1 MPPLNPLIA
10 VITAAALDQLI
21 GDPHW
26 CPHPVVV
33 MGAAIQQL
41 RRAVEQVA
49 GDRRFLLRLGGAG
62 ITLLLVFGSGSVGW
76 GIERIALLSGDLPSA
91 LGAVLLVI
99 GLASTLAARSLGAS
113 VMAVLQAAP
122 LDPAQSLDPA
132 RQRLSWIVGRD
143 VSRLTLPDIHR
154 AAAESASENAVDGVF
169 APLFWMLMG
178 AGLWMH
184 CSTWPGPLSLAF
196 GFKAAS
202 TLDSMLGYRTG
213 RLRWLGT
220 AGARLDDLLT
230 WIPCRLVM
238 LTLPL
243 ISRPWKQL
251 PQLIRAAERDGA
263 KDPSPNSGRS
273 EAIYAHCAGV
283 QLGGRNR
290 YGDRWV
296 EKPLLAAGQP
306 EATETAVRHILVLTL
321 RLEIAWLL
329 LAAVVNQLASG
340 GVPIQLTWRQ

>member
-1 MPPLNPLIA
+1 MPPLNPVVA
-10 VITAAALDQLI
+10 VIAAAGLDVLI
-21 GDPHW
+21 GDPRW

-41 RRAVEQVA
+41 RDQVERIT
-49 GDRRFLLRLGGAG
+49 GDREGPLRIGGLV
-62 ITLLLVFGSGSVGW
+62 ITLLMVGGSSLVGW
-76 GIERIALLSGDLPSA
+76 SIEQLTLVQGDRLSS

-99 GLASTLAARSLGAS
+99 GLASTLAARSLRDS
-113 VMAVLQAAP
+113 VLAVLQAIP
-122 LDPAQSLDPA
+122 SNPTGSLEPA

-143 VSRLTLPDIHR
+143 VSGLQVPEIHR
-154 AAAESASENAVDGVF
+154 AAAESASENAVDGIF
-169 APLFWMLMG
+169 APLFWMLLG
-178 AGLWMH
+178 AGVWMH
-184 CSTWPGPLSLAF
+184 ANTWPGPLSLAF

-230 WIPCRLVM
+230 WMPCRLVM

-243 ISRPWKQL
+243 ISRPWTELAGLVQ
-251 PQLIRAAERDGA
+251 AAERDGA
-263 KDPSPNSGRS
+263 SDPSPNSGRS

-290 YGDRWV
+290 YGDHWV
-296 EKPLLAAGQP
+296 DKPLLASGQP
-306 EATETAVRHILVLTL
+306 CPDDQAVRRILDLSL
-321 RLEIAWLL
+321 RLQGAWLSIAL
-329 LAAVVNQLASG
+329 LVWALA
-340 GVPIQLTWRQ
+340 

>member
-1 MPPLNPLIA
+1 MPPLNPVVA
-10 VITAAALDQLI
+10 VIAAAGLDLLI
-21 GDPHW
+21 GDPRW

-41 RRAVEQVA
+41 REHVERIA
-49 GDRRFLLRLGGAG
+49 GDRPGPLRLGGLV
-62 ITLLLVFGSGSVGW
+62 ITLLMVGGSLLVGW
-76 GIERIALLSGDLPSA
+76 GIEQLTLAQGDRLSA

-99 GLASTLAARSLGAS
+99 GLASTLAARSLRDS
-113 VMAVLQAAP
+113 VLAVIQAIP
-122 LDPAQSLDPA
+122 SNLTGNLERA

-143 VSRLTLPDIHR
+143 VSGLHVPEIHR
-154 AAAESASENAVDGVF
+154 AAAESASENAVDGIF
-169 APLFWMLMG
+169 APLFWMLVG
-178 AGLWMH
+178 AGVWMH
-184 CSTWPGPLSLAF
+184 AKAWPGPLSLAF

-230 WIPCRLVM
+230 WMPCRLVM

-243 ISRPWKQL
+243 ISRPWTEL
-251 PQLIRAAERDGA
+251 ARLVEAAERDGA
-263 KDPSPNSGRS
+263 TDPSPNSGRS

-296 EKPLLAAGQP
+296 DKPLLASGQP
-306 EATETAVRHILVLTL
+306 CADEQAVRRILDLSL
-321 RLEIAWLL
+321 KLQIAWLSMAL
-329 LAAVVNQLASG
+329 LVWALA
-340 GVPIQLTWRQ
+340 